1 MGRSTRYETV
11 TDCILH
17 TVGKWFTLT
26 TSIDQVAGRS
36 AEPHYRE
43 EPDVLGTESM
53 ASEIRQAAK
62 TVGNDLWWLL
72 LVVGVFWLVLALAV
86 LRMTW
91 ASVATVGV
99 LLGVVFLASA
109 AMELVAVS
117 LHASWPWARVLLAV
131 LFTGAAIWSFVRP
144 YHAFWSLAEAFGFLL
159 VLKGALDITTSV
171 THSSINRIWW
181 LGLVTGLLEVALG
194 FWANQQFFPARA
206 VLLLLWVGFY
216 ALFRGISEITLAFSV
231 RAAIKTGD

>member
-1 MGRSTRYETV
+1 VLSN
-11 TDCILH
+11 
-17 TVGKWFTLT
+17 
-26 TSIDQVAGRS
+26 
-36 AEPHYRE
+36 E
-43 EPDVLGTESM
+43 EI

-62 TVGNDLWWLL
+62 SVGSDLWWLL
-72 LVVGVFWLVLALAV
+72 LVVGVLWLVLALAV

-91 ASVATVGV
+91 ASVATIGV
-99 LLGVVFLASA
+99 LIGAVFLASA
-109 AMELVAVS
+109 LMELVAVA
-117 LHASWPWARVLLAV
+117 LHASWPLARVLLAL
-131 LFTGAAIWSFVRP
+131 LFVGAAVWSFVRP
-144 YHAFWSLAEAFGFLL
+144 YHAFWALAEAFGFLL

-171 THSSINRIWW
+171 THQVVNRIWW

-231 RAAIKTGD
+231 RAAIKTTG